1 MNVKNILKKCAI
13 ALAPTI
19 ICIALGLLAGYLI
32 LLFSNPAQAG
42 NGFRAILSGG
52 FIGGNR
58 GIGDVFYYATP
69 LLMVGLGVAVGF
81 KTGAFNIGG
90 PRQFVIGGYF
100 AMLTAHTL
108 QVPRPLSWLIPLV
121 AAAAA
126 AALFR

>member
-52 FIGGNR
+52 YR
-58 GIGDVFYYATP
+58 HVVFS
-69 LLMVGLGVAVGF
+69 LMYV
-81 KTGAFNIGG
+81 
-90 PRQFVIGGYF
+90 
-100 AMLTAHTL
+100 LTSL
-108 QVPRPLSWLIPLV
+108 
-121 AAAAA
+121 
-126 AALFR
+126 

>member
-81 KTGAFNIGG
+81 KTGVFIKKELLILW
-90 PRQFVIGGYF
+90 RSSS
-100 AMLTAHTL
+100 LTIKKAWIISL
-108 QVPRPLSWLIPLV
+108 N
-121 AAAAA
+121 
-126 AALFR
+126 